1 MRLNEVFH
9 SSKTVTTQPSANADV
24 APPVSKPEV
33 EETAT
38 ADPAPVTKSKRRRAI
53 YGFKDEDQDLLE
65 YLEQYNPGLYSKL
78 DNWD

>member
-9 SSKTVTTQPSANADV
+9 SSKTVTTQAPATADV

-38 ADPAPVTKSKRRRAI
+38 AEPAPVKPKRRRAI
-53 YGFKDEDQDLLE
+53 YGFTDEDQDLLE